1 MHSRPVWWPSARPH
15 SSGNMAMLLAALLL
29 FLLAGPSAAQ
39 TDAAV
44 SCDSEAEL
52 LGSLT
57 WVRDACSQAGEQ
69 FDDDDTLVP
78 GAVTTRGCAE
88 VVRRVASDCGGLLAR
103 SPWFASRRAA
113 LDAADAAASA
123 LTADGGG
130 VGTDAALH
138 LADPGLRFV
147 HSCGAVLDDGFAQ
160 FPPIGTGQSR
170 VAIDVGASRGTLRLD
185 FEDLTLDAK
194 ENDHLRLYADAD
206 ENEELR
212 VILHS
217 DLPLTEPIEVPGSEA
232 YLLLVSDG
240 VNRRTSFRATVRC
253 VCEDDA
259 SFADADS
266 DGCDAY
272 APASA
277 KHGLCANRMARS
289 ACSLACG
296 ACTPD
301 PCDAAPCQNGG
312 TCAPSN
318 LDGGAGHRRQQAA
331 ECTAAELPV
340 RSTAVTA
347 ACCDDATDC
356 SSGALA
362 TCNAGC
368 AAVLIPPGL
377 PGSFEGR
384 CTRNNAECGAAVR
397 HRAADLSVQLRG
409 RLGRRPLR
417 YAGLAQ
423 RSYHELEWER
433 LHALPAARHGLH
445 P

>member
-1 MHSRPVWWPSARPH
+1 
-15 SSGNMAMLLAALLL
+15 MAMLLAALLL

-103 SPWFASRRAA
+103 SPWFASRTAA

-160 FPPIGTGQSR
+160 FPSIGTGQSR
-170 VAIDVGASRGTLRLD
+170 VAIDVGPSRGTLRLD
-185 FEDLTLDAK
+185 FETLTLDAK
-194 ENDHLRLYADAD
+194 ANDNLRLYADAD

-212 VILHS
+212 QIFPG

-240 VNRRTSFRATVRC
+240 VNRRTGFRATVRC

-259 SFADADS
+259 SFADADG

>member
-1 MHSRPVWWPSARPH
+1 
-15 SSGNMAMLLAALLL
+15 MLLAALLL

-57 WVRDACSQAGEQ
+57 WVRDACSQAGAGEQ

-194 ENDHLRLYADAD
+194 ENDNLRLYADAD
-206 ENEELR
+206 ENE
-212 VILHS
+212 
-217 DLPLTEPIEVPGSEA
+217 
-232 YLLLVSDG
+232 
-240 VNRRTSFRATVRC
+240 
-253 VCEDDA
+253 
-259 SFADADS
+259 
-266 DGCDAY
+266 
-272 APASA
+272 
-277 KHGLCANRMARS
+277 
-289 ACSLACG
+289 
-296 ACTPD
+296 
-301 PCDAAPCQNGG
+301 
-312 TCAPSN
+312 
-318 LDGGAGHRRQQAA
+318 
-331 ECTAAELPV
+331 
-340 RSTAVTA
+340 
-347 ACCDDATDC
+347 
-356 SSGALA
+356 
-362 TCNAGC
+362 
-368 AAVLIPPGL
+368 
-377 PGSFEGR
+377 
-384 CTRNNAECGAAVR
+384 
-397 HRAADLSVQLRG
+397 
-409 RLGRRPLR
+409 
-417 YAGLAQ
+417 
-423 RSYHELEWER
+423 
-433 LHALPAARHGLH
+433 
-445 P
+445 